1 MKKIILLL
9 TFLLVTSCGVRKV
22 QINKEE
28 TKIDSTST
36 IKIDSITKQEN
47 NIITTNNSD
56 ELEISPLIDTIP
68 MIVNGITYKNVI
80 LRHKKS
86 KTIIVD
92 TSKKI
97 TSKNVQ
103 KHVEVKKE
111 VSKKEKTI
119 DRISYWWLLIPIVGV
134 GIYLYYKYEF

>member
-1 MKKIILLL
+1 MRYLILL
-9 TFLLVTSCGVRKV
+9 FLITSCGVRKV

-36 IKIDSITKQEN
+36 IKIDSVSKQEN
-47 NIITTNNSD
+47 NIITTNNSEEFD
-56 ELEISPLIDTIP
+56 ICPLIDTIP
-68 MIVNGITYKNVI
+68 MIVNGITYKNVV